1 MREAKAEPAIVAL
14 LRHHLLY
21 AIAIGL
27 VILSLL
33 LVSLYA
39 FLPPLFSASQPSQR
53 SDDSA
58 LTAKESRRLAAELS
72 ADFAPLPLNPD
83 ELFPPE
89 EPDFLP
95 RVLLSREPRSAWSVE
110 DAEPFWTD
118 PASMDQVALHSEAK
132 QIIDALM
139 ETVP

>member
-1 MREAKAEPAIVAL
+1 MLVSVYAL
-14 LRHHLLY
+14 LPRLL
-21 AIAIGL
+21 
-27 VILSLL
+27 S
-33 LVSLYA
+33 
-39 FLPPLFSASQPSQR
+39 PSQSSQR

-72 ADFAPLPLNPD
+72 ADFAPLPLDPD
-83 ELFPPE
+83 ELFPPP

-95 RVLLSREPRSAWSVE
+95 RVLLSQEPRSEWRAE

-118 PASMDQVALHSEAK
+118 PVSMDVRVLRSEAK
-132 QIIDALM
+132 QKIDALM